1 MKILNSTS
9 GFYLTEVQE
18 TFSDA
23 EALVQIFKDYVFPKN
38 LRNCLDMCST
48 SQKTL
53 NDERIVLSPVPRI
66 ESGIFFL
73 CDSSH
78 TKVGAISF
86 TFSDHGSTSTSYIT
100 KVKAVI
106 KKSERGRG
114 CFTEM
119 FTLISWFFN
128 QFLQADQAQISIV
141 DTAPQVS
148 RKLDERTVETL
159 NQRDAPEAT
168 VPFNSVSDRK
178 INVTDYA
185 GSFTS
190 SEWVPFSLSVNDETV
205 AVPTKGI
212 GRF

>member
-1 MKILNSTS
+1 MKILNSNS

-23 EALVQIFKDYVFPKN
+23 ETLVQIFKDYVFPKN
-38 LRNCLDMCST
+38 LRSCLDMCSI
-48 SQKTL
+48 SQRTL

-66 ESGIFFL
+66 EQGVFFL
-73 CDSSH
+73 CDSND
-78 TKVGAISF
+78 TKVGSISF
-86 TFSDHGSTSTSYIT
+86 TFSDHGSSSTSYIT

-128 QFLQADQAQISIV
+128 QFLQADLAQISIV
-141 DTAPQVS
+141 NTAPQVS
-148 RKLDERTVETL
+148 KKLDERTVETL
-159 NQRDAPEAT
+159 NQRDAPEST
-168 VPFNSVSDRK
+168 VPFDSVSDRK
-178 INVTDYA
+178 VKVADYS

-190 SEWVPFSLSVNDETV
+190 EEWAPFSLLINDVTV
-205 AVPTKGI
+205 AIPDKGI
-212 GRF
+212 GKF